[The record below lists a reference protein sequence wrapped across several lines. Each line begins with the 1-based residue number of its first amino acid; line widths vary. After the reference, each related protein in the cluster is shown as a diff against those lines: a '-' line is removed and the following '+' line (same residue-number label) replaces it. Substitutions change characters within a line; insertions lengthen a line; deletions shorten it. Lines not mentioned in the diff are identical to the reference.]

1 MQLKL
6 RQVFYKED
14 QPLDGGCIPYSA
26 VDYEPRYYENQ
37 HILDLYEKGDHL
49 DCDYWGLTSF
59 RMYEKTELN
68 YVDIASYITSNPGK
82 DAYLYLNHGDAQNL
96 LQNEDFPI
104 GKVIGRFPLIGREI
118 RLADILL
125 AISSSKG
132 DEAWEYAIDSL
143 GRFMRDWGESRHE
156 ALSRHWDIRN
166 DSLDSQSEDTI
177 SFIHSLLFDN
187 KDNI

>member
-1 MQLKL
+1 MKSKQTMIQEIREKCIEFNPSIIDL
-6 RQVFYKED
+6 QF
-14 QPLDGGCIPYSA
+14 GCKA
-26 VDYEPRYYENQ
+26 K
-37 HILDLYEKGDHL
+37 KGDEDMTYIGYFL
-49 DCDYWGLTSF
+49 DRTSWGNGEMMYSF
-59 RMYEKTELN
+59 L
-68 YVDIASYITSNPGK
+68 K
-82 DAYLYLNHGDAQNL
+82 DDGIIFRCMSDDL
-96 LQNEDFPI
+96 
-104 GKVIGRFPLIGREI
+104 GRFPLIGREI